1 VLSRPMSAD
10 RVRGLPQLEPDL
22 RHQLVCGAAHES
34 IGSDPAGNV
43 GGNGQQPGSHPP
55 RAMTR
60 ALSVAVRVKPGAQ
73 REHVGGSY
81 PGPYGPALVI
91 SVRARAVDGAATE
104 ATLGQRITNLL
115 APATS

>member
-1 VLSRPMSAD
+1 MLFRSESTQPLLGNISR
-10 RVRGLPQLEPDL
+10 
-22 RHQLVCGAAHES
+22 
-34 IGSDPAGNV
+34 
-43 GGNGQQPGSHPP
+43 
-55 RAMTR
+55 MTR